1 MLSRNAVFWGMLCL
15 ILAMKIGVASASMS
29 ASDVAGTWQ
38 GALRAN
44 GQPPLRIVLRI
55 SSDSSGNLSGAVYSI
70 DQGGDALV
78 IRDVSLR
85 TKTLNF
91 TIPDVR
97 GTYVGKLDV
106 DGATISGKWTQA
118 KPLTLTFRRAPLQNA
133 WPLGH
138 IIGTRYISVADSV
151 RLEVLDW
158 GGTGRPVILLAGLG
172 NTAHVFDAF
181 AAKLR
186 VKYHVYG
193 VTRRGFGESSTPS
206 ASDGAYSADRLGDDV
221 LAVANTLY
229 LKRPVLIGHSI
240 AGEELSSIGTR
251 HPEKVAGLV
260 YLDAGYSY
268 ALHNPKY
275 KEPPLPIGET
285 LSPIDKAI
293 QRGQQKY
300 FGPISDPILAI
311 FAVPHDMKEQFSNN
325 RGAQAA
331 AEAKDLIHTREQ
343 IEVFRRGLP
352 TAQIVSIAHANHYVF
367 ESNQSKVLDEI
378 NTFITNLH

>member
-97 GTYVGKLDV
+97 GTYGGKLDV

-186 VKYHVYG
+186 VKL
-193 VTRRGFGESSTPS
+193 S
-206 ASDGAYSADRLGDDV
+206 
-221 LAVANTLY
+221 
-229 LKRPVLIGHSI
+229 LIRFPGHSTEV
-240 AGEELSSIGTR
+240 GEKPTHEVSLGKTTSI
-251 HPEKVAGLV
+251 
-260 YLDAGYSY
+260 
-268 ALHNPKY
+268 
-275 KEPPLPIGET
+275 I
-285 LSPIDKAI
+285 
-293 QRGQQKY
+293 
-300 FGPISDPILAI
+300 
-311 FAVPHDMKEQFSNN
+311 
-325 RGAQAA
+325 
-331 AEAKDLIHTREQ
+331 
-343 IEVFRRGLP
+343 
-352 TAQIVSIAHANHYVF
+352 
-367 ESNQSKVLDEI
+367 
-378 NTFITNLH
+378 